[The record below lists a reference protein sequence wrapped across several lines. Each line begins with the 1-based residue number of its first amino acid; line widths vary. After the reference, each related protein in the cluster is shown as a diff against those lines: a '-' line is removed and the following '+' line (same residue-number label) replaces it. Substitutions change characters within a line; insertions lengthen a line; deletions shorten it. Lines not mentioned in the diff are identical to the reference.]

1 MKKKIIKVLIIIA
14 LILVCFVIQ
23 SFWSKQNSSIV
34 PTPNFLLILV
44 CIFGFMR
51 GSNYGCVIGLFC
63 GLLVDF
69 EYADIVGLYAFLY
82 MICGFFSGKL
92 KRLFYSENVLMPLLL
107 VFTND
112 FIYNL
117 AVYIFRFLLRN
128 KQDFPYYFWNRILPE
143 MVITTFI
150 MFLTFKLFYKLN
162 EKVFM
167 NEEEKSLS
175 FDKWFSLQH
184 HKGSKI

>member
-1 MKKKIIKVLIIIA
+1 MKKKIIKVLVVIA
-14 LILVCFVIQ
+14 IVIVAFIIQ
-23 SFWSKQNSSIV
+23 SVWSKVNSDIV
-34 PTPNFLLILV
+34 ATPNLMLIVV

-69 EYADIVGLYAFLY
+69 AYGDIVGLYAFLY
-82 MICGFFSGKL
+82 MICGFFSGTL

-112 FIYNL
+112 FIFNL

-150 MFLTFKLFYKLN
+150 MFLTFKLFYILN
-162 EKVFM
+162 EKLFM
-167 NEEEKSLS
+167 NEEERSLN
-175 FDKWFSLQH
+175 FDK
-184 HKGSKI
+184 